1 MDKYRRFSSLRR
13 LVFFFFL
20 SCVLTELSAHDEVL
34 VYKET
39 DTGPLELLITKAIP
53 SDQPVP
59 AVIWFHGGG
68 GNQKPGQFKEFA
80 KALALIGVTSFDAAY
95 ATEADRA
102 AEEKDVSKAIKNA
115 KSAFRY
121 VKAHAEKW
129 GIDPERIMAGG
140 GSFGGW
146 LAACLGTVPSYNDDT
161 DDLSISTLP
170 RLNILFN
177 PIVARS
183 FFELPEAAPIDFVS
197 ETTPSTIIF
206 NGTFDFIAPISECY
220 QYQSKLKKLGVTC
233 EVLHYPDM
241 RHGFFN
247 YAGGRN
253 PYFYKTLGDL
263 MLFLKS
269 SEVLNPPK
277 PPSPPK
283 PAPVKT
289 SEEPA
294 GQ

>member
-1 MDKYRRFSSLRR
+1 MHSRGRLFNILRGR
-13 LVFFFFL
+13 LFLFLVVFI
-20 SCVLTELSAHDEVL
+20 TKLSAHDEIL

-39 DTGPLELLITKAIP
+39 DTGPLELFVTKAAP
-53 SDQPVP
+53 SEELIP
-59 AVIWFHGGG
+59 AVLWFHGGG

-80 KALALIGVTSFDAAY
+80 NALALIGVTSFEVAY
-95 ATEADRA
+95 ATATDWA

-115 KSAFRY
+115 KTAFRY
-121 VKAHAEKW
+121 VKENSAEW
-129 GIDPERIMAGG
+129 GVDPERIMAGG

-146 LAACLGTVPSYNDDT
+146 LAACLGTVPKYNDEA
-161 DDLSISTLP
+161 DDLTISTLP

-197 ETTPSTIIF
+197 ETTPATVIF
-206 NGTFDFIAPISECY
+206 NGTFDFIAPITECY

-233 EVLHYPDM
+233 EVLHYSDM

-269 SEVLNPPK
+269 AEVLNPPK

-283 PAPVKT
+283 PAPVET
-289 SEEPA
+289 SIEPEKS
-294 GQ
+294 